1 MEQHGVNRGQT
12 TINNYKMLY
21 VTSFAPIAGEM
32 PRILILGSMPG
43 LASLNANQYY
53 AHPQNAFWKI
63 IATITGC
70 PAEADY
76 VARTA
81 ALQRAGI
88 ALWDVLESCIRR
100 GSLDADIDMKSAKA
114 NNIADFLLENPRIK
128 TICFNGATAET
139 IFKRRI
145 LPTLHHADL
154 RYIRLPSSSPAHA
167 GMPLQDKIAAWQAT
181 IRFYRQSDKQSVI
194 PAQAGI

>member
-1 MEQHGVNRGQT
+1 
-12 TINNYKMLY
+12 MLH
-21 VTSFAPIAGEM
+21 VTSFAPISGGM

-63 IATITGC
+63 MATITGC

-76 VARTA
+76 AARTV
-81 ALQRAGI
+81 ALKHASI
-88 ALWDVLESCIRR
+88 ALWDVLESCIRP
-100 GSLDADIDMKSAKA
+100 GSLDANIDMKSAKA
-114 NNIADFLLENPRIK
+114 NNIADFLLQNPSIK

-145 LPTLHHADL
+145 LPTLHNADL

-167 GMPLQDKIAAWQAT
+167 GMRLQDKIAAWQAA
-181 IRFYRQSDKQSVI
+181 IRFV
-194 PAQAGI
+194 A

>member
-1 MEQHGVNRGQT
+1 
-12 TINNYKMLY
+12 MLH

-76 VARTA
+76 AARTA
-81 ALQRAGI
+81 AFKHAGI
-88 ALWDVLESCIRR
+88 ALWDVLESCMRP

-114 NNIADFLLENPRIK
+114 NNIADFLLLNPSIK
-128 TICFNGATAET
+128 TICFNGAAAET
-139 IFKRRI
+139 IFRRRI
-145 LPTLHHADL
+145 LPTLHNSDL
-154 RYIRLPSSSPAHA
+154 RYIRLPSSSPTHA
-167 GMPLQDKIAAWQAT
+167 GMRLQDKIATWQAA
-181 IRFYRQSDKQSVI
+181 IDIQGCCRK
-194 PAQAGI
+194 